1 MHVEVYK
8 ATAKSIRESYDV
20 LATEYTLHIANELQ
34 NKPFDQSQLLKF
46 SEETRGNGLICDLGC
61 GPGHVARFLSDAG
74 SDVFGVD
81 LSPRMIEEAG
91 RLNPSITFREG
102 DMLALGL
109 GDETLAG
116 VVAFYSIVNLSEDCL
131 EAVFHEVARVLKPDG
146 VLLVAFHIGNG
157 VVELSELWGHSISL
171 RFSFFQPSTVRKSI
185 ENARLTIENC
195 LEREA
200 YAPEVEYQSRRAYIL
215 ARK

>member
-1 MHVEVYK
+1 VHGKVYR
-8 ATAKSIRESYDV
+8 AVAKSVRESYDE
-20 LATEYTLHIANELQ
+20 LATEYTLRIANELRH
-34 NKPFDQSQLLKF
+34 KPFDQSQLLKF
-46 SEETRGNGLICDLGC
+46 SAETRGDGLICDVGC
-61 GPGHVARFLSDAG
+61 GPGHVARFLRDAG

-81 LSPRMIEEAG
+81 LSPRMIKEAR
-91 RLNPSITFREG
+91 RLNPGIPFEEG
-102 DMLALGL
+102 DMLGLNL

-131 EAVFHEVARVLKPDG
+131 DAVFHEVARVLKPDG
-146 VLLVAFHIGNG
+146 LLLVAFHIGNE

-171 RFSFFQPSTVRKSI
+171 RFSFFHPSTVRKSI
-185 ENARLTIENC
+185 ENAGLTIEQS

-200 YAPEVEYQSRRAYIL
+200 YAPEIEHQSRRAYIF